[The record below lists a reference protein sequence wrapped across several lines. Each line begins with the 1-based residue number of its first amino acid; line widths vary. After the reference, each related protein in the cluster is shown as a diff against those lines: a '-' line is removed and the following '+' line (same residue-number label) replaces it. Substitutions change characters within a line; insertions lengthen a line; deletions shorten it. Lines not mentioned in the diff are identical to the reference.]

1 MKFIKK
7 QKWLLAGGSITV
19 LFSAF
24 LTNSL
29 MLSHQRAQLDD
40 MSDELLSHAEE
51 VTTQIVSS
59 INRVH
64 TREIVGCRKQD
75 IAALREAIWK
85 YSNVEDLGIIEN
97 GRIACTANWGVL
109 EKLM

>member
-19 LFSAF
+19 LLSAF

-51 VTTQIVSS
+51 VTT
-59 INRVH
+59 
-64 TREIVGCRKQD
+64 
-75 IAALREAIWK
+75 
-85 YSNVEDLGIIEN
+85 
-97 GRIACTANWGVL
+97 
-109 EKLM
+109 